1 MDEVKS
7 WWDIAQKI
15 GSGAAFVLGL
25 VSWKFWLRLQDEW
38 EYQRRRDRETLTVLA
53 EMVSAEKE
61 SFNVELRRE
70 DKVLSAIADLKA
82 TIISHTE
89 RERRS

>member
-25 VSWKFWLRLQDEW
+25 VAWKFWLRLQDEW
-38 EYQRRRDRETLTVLA
+38 GYQRQRDRETLTVLA

-70 DKVLSAIADLKA
+70 EKVLSAIADLKS
-82 TIISHTE
+82 TILNHAE
-89 RERRS
+89 RERRP